1 MPLIK
6 RWPLTVMS
14 ECGMFG
20 NRTKKG
26 MDSFGIMCVVLELKK
41 SVTGAVIDNVYQT
54 NERTIIL
61 RLRHPKQDLV
71 IEAGKRIH
79 LTKYLIEKPSYPSQF
94 CRSLRKYLRG
104 AVLREIR
111 QKEFERIVTIEILGR
126 EEVFNLVCEIFGK
139 GNIILVDQK
148 NKILQALTYRRMR
161 DRNVIRGVV
170 FEHPPRS
177 GLNPLKITLRQL
189 ELLRDYKAKSVIALT
204 KLLSISGLYAEEVLK
219 KAGVNKNR
227 YSNFLTDQQ
236 IEKIYCSIKDLT
248 SNLRVGAI
256 SPQIILDE
264 RNNGV
269 SVLPFPLSIYEKS
282 PSKHYTTFNE
292 AADEYFTNK
301 ATKAVWKRAV
311 ARVENQIRKLERVL
325 KQQENGLKSLKEALE
340 KNQLI
345 GDLIYSHL
353 NELQALRQTI
363 LKQRESGIEW
373 KKIISDFSEGKRRRM
388 FPARF
393 VELIEPKKGIVV
405 VDVDDH
411 RFNLKIKQTIQ
422 QNATSFYDKAKK
434 AKRKI
439 IGVES
444 AIAKT
449 KEKLEKLRKK
459 RFETVEEAYKPP
471 TKRKRRWYEKFH
483 WFSSSDDF
491 LVVGGRDA
499 STNEL
504 LIKRYME
511 PNDIVLHADIQ
522 GAPFVLIKSEKKI
535 PTNKTMFEAAQL
547 SASYSKAWKL
557 NLSSVDVF
565 WVKPEQVSKRVPSG
579 EYLQKGSFMI
589 SGPKNYLKNVLLQI
603 SIGVKEQDGR
613 LIVIG
618 GPTSAIAS
626 KTKLYVEVI
635 PGRKAS
641 GELAREIKTKLI
653 SKAPRL
659 LREQIK
665 KIQISEVQRF
675 IPAGKG
681 GIKETN

>member
-1 MPLIK
+1 
-6 RWPLTVMS
+6 MS
-14 ECGMFG
+14 ECGMFE

-26 MDSFGIMCVVLELKK
+26 MDSFDIMCVVLELKK
-41 SVTGAVIDNVYQT
+41 MVTGAAIDNVYQT
-54 NERTIIL
+54 DERTIIL
-61 RLRHPKQDLV
+61 RLRHPKQDLI

-104 AVLREIR
+104 GVLREIR
-111 QKEFERIVTIEILGR
+111 QKEFERIVTIEVSGR

-161 DRNVIRGVV
+161 DRNVVRGTV

-189 ELLRDYKAKSVIALT
+189 EPIRDYKVKSVIALT

-219 KAGVNKNR
+219 KAGVNKNLN
-227 YSNFLTDQQ
+227 SNFLTDQQ

-256 SPQIILDE
+256 SPQTILDE
-264 RNNGV
+264 GNNWV
-269 SVLPFPLSIYEKS
+269 SVLPFPISVYEKFS
-282 PSKHYTTFNE
+282 SKHYTTFNE
-292 AADEYFTNK
+292 ATDEYFTNK
-301 ATKAVWKRAV
+301 ATKAVWKQAV
-311 ARVENQIRKLERVL
+311 ARVENQKRKQERIL
-325 KQQENGLKSLKEALE
+325 KQQEKRLKTLKEALE

-345 GDLIYSHL
+345 GDLTYLHL

-363 LKQRESGIEW
+363 LKQKESGIGWE
-373 KKIISDFSEGKRRRM
+373 KIISDFREGKRRM
-388 FPARF
+388 LFPARF
-393 VELIEPKKGIVV
+393 VELIEPKKGIVGV
-405 VDVDDH
+405 NVDGH

-422 QNATSFYDKAKK
+422 QNATSFYEKAKK
-434 AKRKI
+434 AKRKLV
-439 IGVES
+439 GVES
-444 AIAKT
+444 SIAKT

-459 RFETVEEAYKPP
+459 RFETVEEAYKPS

-483 WFSSSDDF
+483 WFSSSDGF
-491 LVVGGRDA
+491 LVIGGRDA

-504 LIKRYME
+504 LIKRHME

-522 GAPFVLIKSEKKI
+522 GAPFVIIKSEKKI
-535 PTNKTMFEAAQL
+535 PINKTIFDAAQL

-565 WVKPEQVSKRVPSG
+565 WVNPEQVSKRAPSG

-589 SGPKNYLKNVLLQI
+589 SGPKNYLKNVPLQI
-603 SIGVKEQDGR
+603 SIGIKEQDSQ

-618 GPTSAIAS
+618 GPTSAVAS

-635 PGRKAS
+635 PGKRAS
-641 GELAREIKTKLI
+641 GELAREIKIRLI

-659 LREQIK
+659 LREQIR
-665 KIQISEVQRF
+665 KIQISEIQRF

-681 GIKETN
+681 EIKETK